1 MAGQIT
7 QLTISIRVIEDQLG
21 KGNFDDA
28 GDLIIEIVNRV
39 APRNIPIQFAC
50 ETTDSNPW
58 FHNLIVEL
66 KDISDSE
73 LNSIQQ
79 ELKKIGLI

>member
-7 QLTISIRVIEDQLG
+7 QLSIPIRVIEDQLG

-39 APRNIPIQFAC
+39 APRNIPIQFAF

-58 FHNLIVEL
+58 FHNLLVEL
-66 KDISDSE
+66 KGVSDSE
-73 LNSIQQ
+73 LNSVQQ
-79 ELKKIGLI
+79 ELKQLGLI